1 MRPYWDEENTFGYL
15 RFDLAEYRS
24 IAAYK
29 TYPKYFQTWEYA
41 QWVYFH
47 RKIQYIKYD
56 PGAESYG
63 MTHYLQLPLSLADL
77 FKNCL
82 EVPFGLDISIPE
94 GTTEW
99 ETVARETL
107 SKELQESNGWRFSG
121 DLRELVDTGLKRWEI
136 QPYGKIPSP
145 YPEKMALAAVL
156 ASHLLEA
163 MEADGCCEED
173 ILKIWSWNDRDFFQK
188 MCRKY
193 KVRR

>member
-99 ETVARETL
+99 E
-107 SKELQESNGWRFSG
+107 SG
-121 DLRELVDTGLKRWEI
+121 E
-136 QPYGKIPSP
+136 
-145 YPEKMALAAVL
+145 
-156 ASHLLEA
+156 
-163 MEADGCCEED
+163 
-173 ILKIWSWNDRDFFQK
+173 RDSF
-188 MCRKY
+188 
-193 KVRR
+193 RRTSGI